1 MKKTRISL
9 AGGAVAG
16 VLLLGALA
24 VNASANEAPRPADS
38 GQAEKAAVPPA
49 PPTPEWVNP
58 DGTVDESKMPEELPL
73 IGADGKVVKDAD
85 GKTLMVKTRRQ
96 DRAVRCAPGALSR
109 SPGREKRSTSTDA
122 EGRKTETVEVEA
134 SVPPAHR
141 PRRRRRRRRAPYE
154 QAAGSGVCADR
165 GASSLRSLYGVLTLA
180 PCRWRGE
187 MAS

>member
-24 VNASANEAPRPADS
+24 ANASANEAPSPAGS

-73 IGADGKVVKDAD
+73 IGAVGKVVKDAD
-85 GKTLMVKTRRQ
+85 GKTLMVKTRVKIAQ
-96 DRAVRCAPGALSR
+96 SGAPQAPLAGPRAG
-109 SPGREKRSTSTDA
+109 EKRSTSTDT

-134 SVPPAHR
+134 SVPPAH
-141 PRRRRRRRRAPYE
+141 
-154 QAAGSGVCADR
+154 
-165 GASSLRSLYGVLTLA
+165 
-180 PCRWRGE
+180 
-187 MAS
+187 